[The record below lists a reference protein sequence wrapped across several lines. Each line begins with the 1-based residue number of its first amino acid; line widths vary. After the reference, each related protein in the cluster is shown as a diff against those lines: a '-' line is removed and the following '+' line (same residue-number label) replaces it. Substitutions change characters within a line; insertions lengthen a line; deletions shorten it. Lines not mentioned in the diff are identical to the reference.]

1 MASTFTHRTR
11 LAFLRR
17 LIVPR
22 EYALIGLGAFLLF
35 VGDYL
40 SIVVEQAHRMTFA
53 APVTFIASVAGLATL
68 IVVSRVSDKA
78 PQETRWTLTGR
89 AVMTVIM
96 AAMALASFLLVV
108 AGLYAVTVEQPSD
121 AYLNDVISFSAANA
135 HALLAGR
142 NPYTDDANFIPTL
155 IAYSHAPATPIQG
168 PVFGYGYNYP
178 LQTYV
183 FTIDQAYIHD
193 PSRYAAAFDP
203 RTLHSYPA
211 LSFLIYVPL
220 FLVGIQNV
228 MWVNIAAYVALL
240 LWLISL
246 APRGERA
253 WAAFTGLAALTVTFG
268 SLLLET
274 ELICL
279 LFLLPAWRLRDRRG
293 WVSALLLGL
302 GCAFKQYC
310 WLFAPL
316 FLLDAALRHGWRDSA
331 RRALIAL
338 AAFLTPN
345 LPFIIASPA
354 AWWQSMWLPITVATF
369 PQGMGLVTMALGR
382 FLPPLSK
389 VLFTVLE
396 LAAMGGVLWFYTRY
410 RERLR
415 EAAPLLA
422 LVPFFFAF
430 RSPPNYFA
438 VAPWLAL
445 FGWLWLQ
452 REWRENQAPD
462 MTAPAE
468 ARSAIGSSSDDA
480 VR

>member
-1 MASTFTHRTR
+1 MIASTTAARTLFT
-11 LAFLRR
+11 FLKR
-17 LIVPR
+17 LIAPR
-22 EYALIGLGAFLLF
+22 EYALIGLGACLLF

-40 SIVVEQAHRMTFA
+40 SIVVEQAHRLTLA
-53 APVTFIASVAGLATL
+53 APITFIASLAGLFAL
-68 IVVSRVSDKA
+68 IAVARALGKA
-78 PQETRWTLTGR
+78 PKETRWELAGR

-96 AAMALASFLLVV
+96 AAMALASFLLAV
-108 AGLYAVTVEQPSD
+108 AGLYAVTVEQPSS

-155 IAYSHAPATPIQG
+155 IVYSHAPATPIQG

-183 FTIDQAYIHD
+183 FKIDQAYIHD
-193 PSRYAAAFDP
+193 PIRYAAAFDP

-240 LWLISL
+240 LWLVSL

-302 GCAFKQYC
+302 GCAYKQYC
-310 WLFAPL
+310 WIFAPL
-316 FLLDAALRHGWRDSA
+316 FLLDVTLRHGWREAA

-338 AAFLTPN
+338 VAFLAPN

-354 AWWQSMWLPITVATF
+354 AWWQSMWLPLSVATF
-369 PQGMGLVTMALGR
+369 PQGLGLVTLALGR

-389 VLFTVLE
+389 VVFTVLE
-396 LAAMGGVLWFYTRY
+396 IGAMGAILWLFARY

-422 LVPFFFAF
+422 LAPLLFAF

-445 FGWLWLQ
+445 FAWLWLR
-452 REWRENQAPD
+452 REG
-462 MTAPAE
+462 AE
-468 ARSAIGSSSDDA
+468 KLSARSIEPAA
-480 VR
+480 A